1 MLLLATCEQRTSR
14 LLFPCAG
21 AFASFARQKKGIEKS
36 TLQIATTIKG
46 KIDYK
51 YKILNHHN
59 KIRILYRTDVN
70 LCYTEVLFSRSLV
83 TIFAINANI
92 DCARFEKY

>member
-1 MLLLATCEQRTSR
+1 M
-14 LLFPCAG
+14 LFPCAG

-59 KIRILYRTDVN
+59 KRETL
-70 LCYTEVLFSRSLV
+70 
-83 TIFAINANI
+83 
-92 DCARFEKY
+92 

>member
-1 MLLLATCEQRTSR
+1 M
-14 LLFPCAG
+14 
-21 AFASFARQKKGIEKS
+21 RQKKRIEKEA
-36 TLQIATTIKG
+36 LQIATTIKG
-46 KIDYK
+46 EIDYK

-70 LCYTEVLFSRSLV
+70 LSYTEVLFSRSLV

>member
-36 TLQIATTIKG
+36 TSQIATTIKG
-46 KIDYK
+46 KINSQLK
-51 YKILNHHN
+51 K
-59 KIRILYRTDVN
+59 
-70 LCYTEVLFSRSLV
+70 LFPQSP
-83 TIFAINANI
+83 
-92 DCARFEKY
+92 